1 MIVDFLFDLRA
12 EGLKVGPTELVTL
25 AKALTLGLHESSLDG
40 FYDVARALCV
50 HREGDLDA
58 FDRAFARRFKGVQV
72 AALDMVKVLE
82 EWLKDPAK
90 MRLLSEEE
98 RNALKALSIEEL
110 RAMLEERL
118 REQKGRHEGGNKWV
132 GSGGTSPFGTNGV
145 NPAGVRIGGGGG
157 RSALAVAESRR
168 FRAYRSDMV
177 LDVRAIEVALRK
189 LRALSRDGDPELDID
204 ETIDATAKQ
213 GGELEIV
220 MRPPRKPNVKVLLL
234 MDVGGSMDPHA
245 DVVSRMFTAAKRASN
260 FKKLESYYFHNAI
273 YGRVYRDA
281 QLRDSVRVVELLHGK
296 ERDWKLVMLGDAL
309 MHPSEL
315 IGYQWDYSQIDK
327 GRGNDSALMWFSELA
342 HHFDQNVWLNPEP
355 EAYWTGTAAEIGRI
369 FPMYQLTL
377 DGLGEAVRHLSR
389 RSVR

>member
-25 AKALTLGLHESSLDG
+25 ARALTLGLHESSLDG

-58 FDRAFARRFKGVQV
+58 FDRAFAKRFKGVAV
-72 AALDMVKVLE
+72 SALDMIKVAE
-82 EWLKDPAK
+82 EWLNDPAR
-90 MRLLSEEE
+90 MRLLTAEE
-98 RNALKALSIEEL
+98 RAALQALSIDELKAL
-110 RAMLEERL
+110 LEERL
-118 REQKGRHEGGNKWV
+118 REQKGRHQGGNKWI
-132 GSGGTSPFGTNGV
+132 GSGGTSPFGTNGT
-145 NPAGVRIGGGGG
+145 NPAGVRIGGGGS
-157 RSALAVAESRR
+157 RSALAVAEARR
-168 FRAYRSDMV
+168 FKAYRSDMV

-204 ETIDATAKQ
+204 ETIDATARQ

-245 DVVSRMFTAAKRASN
+245 DVVSRLFTAAKRASN
-260 FKKLESYYFHNAI
+260 FKRLESYYFHNAI

-281 QLRDSVRVVELLHGK
+281 TLRDSMRVVDLLHGK
-296 ERDWKLVMLGDAL
+296 ERDWKLVMLGDAM

-315 IGYQWDYSQIDK
+315 IGYQWDYSQIDR
-327 GRGNDSALMWFSELA
+327 GRGNDSALMWFHELST
-342 HHFDQNVWLNPEP
+342 HFDQNVWLNPEP
-355 EAYWTGTAAEIGRI
+355 EGYWNGTAAEIARI

-389 RSVR
+389 RSMR

>member
-1 MIVDFLFDLRA
+1 MLVDFLFDLRA

-25 AKALTLGLHESSLDG
+25 ARALVLGLHESTLDG
-40 FYDVARALCV
+40 FYDVARSLCV

-58 FDRAFARRFKGVQV
+58 FDRAFAKRFRGVTV
-72 AALDMVKVLE
+72 AALDMLKVLE
-82 EWLKDPAK
+82 EWLRDPAK

-98 RNALKALSIEEL
+98 RNALKALSIDEL
-110 RAMLEERL
+110 RKLLEERL
-118 REQKGRHEGGNKWV
+118 REQKGRHEGGSKWI
-132 GSGGTSPFGTNGV
+132 GSGGTSPFGTNGQ

-157 RSALAVAESRR
+157 RSALAVAEARR
-168 FRAYRSDMV
+168 FRNYRSDVV

-189 LRALSRDGDPELDID
+189 LRALSREGEPELDID
-204 ETIDATAKQ
+204 ETIDATARQ

-220 MRPPRKPNVKVLLL
+220 LRPPRKPNVKVLLL

-245 DVVSRMFTAAKRASN
+245 DVVSKLFSAAKRASN
-260 FKKLESYYFHNAI
+260 FKRLESYYFHNAI

-281 QLRDSVRVVELLHGK
+281 NLREPARVADLMHGM
-296 ERDWKLVMLGDAL
+296 ERDWKLVVLGDAL

-315 IGYQWDYSQIDK
+315 LGGAWDYSMSDR
-327 GRGNDSALMWFSELA
+327 GRGNDTALAWFQELS
-342 HHFDQNVWLNPEP
+342 HHFDRNAWLNPEP
-355 EAYWTGTAAEIGRI
+355 EGYWTGTAEMIGRV

-389 RSVR
+389 RGVR

>member
-25 AKALTLGLHESSLDG
+25 ARALTLGLHESSLDG

-58 FDRAFARRFKGVQV
+58 FDRAFAKRFKGVSV
-72 AALDMVKVLE
+72 SALDMLKVAE
-82 EWLKDPAK
+82 EWLNDPAR

-98 RNALKALSIEEL
+98 RAALQALSIDELKAL
-110 RAMLEERL
+110 LEERL
-118 REQKGRHEGGNKWV
+118 REQKGRHQGGNKWI
-132 GSGGTSPFGTNGV
+132 GSGGTSPFGTNGT
-145 NPAGVRIGGGGG
+145 NPAGVRIGGGGS
-157 RSALAVAESRR
+157 RSALAVAEARR
-168 FRAYRSDMV
+168 FKAYRSDMV

-204 ETIDATAKQ
+204 ETIDATARQ
-213 GGELEIV
+213 GGELEII

-245 DVVSRMFTAAKRASN
+245 DVVSRLFTAAKRASN
-260 FKKLESYYFHNAI
+260 FKRLESYYFHNAI

-281 QLRDSVRVVELLHGK
+281 TLRDSMRVVDLLHGK
-296 ERDWKLVMLGDAL
+296 ERDWKLVMLGDAM

-315 IGYQWDYSQIDK
+315 IGYQWDYSQIDR
-327 GRGNDSALMWFSELA
+327 GRGNDSALMWFHELST
-342 HHFDQNVWLNPEP
+342 HFDQNVWLNPEP
-355 EAYWTGTAAEIGRI
+355 EGYWNGTAAEIARI

-389 RSVR
+389 RSMR

>member
-1 MIVDFLFDLRA
+1 MLVEFLFDLRA

-25 AKALTLGLHESSLDG
+25 AKALTLGLHDSSLDG

-58 FDRAFARRFKGVQV
+58 FDRAFSKRFKGATI

-82 EWLKDPAK
+82 EWLNDPAK

-98 RNALKALSIEEL
+98 RAALKALSIEEL
-110 RAMLEERL
+110 KAMLEERL
-118 REQKGRHEGGNKWV
+118 REQKGRHEGGNKWI
-132 GSGGTSPFGTNGV
+132 GSGGTSPFGTNGT
-145 NPAGVRIGGGGG
+145 NPAGVRIGAGGG

-168 FRAYRSDMV
+168 FRAYRSDVV
-177 LDVRAIEVALRK
+177 LDVRAIEIALRK
-189 LRALSRDGDPELDID
+189 LRALSRDGEPELDID

-245 DVVSRMFTAAKRASN
+245 DVVSKMFSASKRASN
-260 FKKLESYYFHNAI
+260 FKRLETYYFHNAI

-281 QLRDSVRVVELLHGK
+281 NLRDAVRVAELIHTM
-296 ERDWKLVMLGDAL
+296 ERDWKLVVLGDAL

-315 IGYQWDYSQIDK
+315 LGGSWDYSLQDK
-327 GRGNDSALMWFSELA
+327 GRGNDTALAWFQELA
-342 HHFDQNVWLNPEP
+342 HHFDRNAWLNPEP
-355 EAYWTGTAAEIGRI
+355 EAYWNGTAEMIGRV

-389 RSVR
+389 RGVR